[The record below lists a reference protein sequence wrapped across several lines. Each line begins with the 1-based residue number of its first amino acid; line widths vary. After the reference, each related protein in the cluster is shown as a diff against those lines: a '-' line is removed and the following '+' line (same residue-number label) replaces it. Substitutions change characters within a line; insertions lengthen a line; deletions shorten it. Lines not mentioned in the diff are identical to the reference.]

1 MVPGLSLSMRPTVIA
16 VFPIGNSLK
25 RKLVPQIS
33 LIRLFLLKVWYCLVQ
48 ITLIFIN
55 LYQFKALF

>member
-25 RKLVPQIS
+25 GQRYTSI
-33 LIRLFLLKVWYCLVQ
+33 
-48 ITLIFIN
+48 
-55 LYQFKALF
+55 